1 MLLYL
6 SFTQHQK
13 LHSTSMSFQRQIHTK
28 SHFRMLWKRKWIDI
42 RISLFLFDI
51 LHLENTLNES
61 CIEIIKIQD
70 ANFFQHDL
78 NKVDVRLAYHAVL
91 LSTPPPLLQPCRTHI
106 LTVLTIKSVVCVS
119 SDGEWYT
126 LICFPSTT
134 DHSTAHHRPMIHT
147 TS

>member
-91 LSTPPPLLQPCRTHI
+91 LSTPPPPLFYNRA
-106 LTVLTIKSVVCVS
+106 VRIKSVVCVF

>member
-91 LSTPPPLLQPCRTHI
+91 LSTPPPFYNRA
-106 LTVLTIKSVVCVS
+106 VRIKSVVCVS